1 MLPFLFHMGKQ
12 ERSAMP
18 KGIQGF
24 RILGWGGA
32 LLFLLLLGQATNPST
47 CLAQGS
53 RPQPAAYGRQ
63 PYPNELVDAFEQ
75 AGTNRLGNN
84 GPDLPKIWK
93 GYPPAQAKLVS
104 PYVPCILLR
113 AIGYTEST
121 DWKQFNADYGQYG
134 YTVISSD
141 CGYGIM
147 QITSGMGGGAGFD
160 PTRVAAEPAD
170 NIGTG
175 ALFLIQKWN
184 GLNVYIGNNNPYV
197 VEDWY
202 YAVWAYNGWG
212 WVNNP
217 NRNCPADNPDC
228 GYAFNPFRPPF
239 DGTQPRRW
247 YPYQEIVWG
256 YAAHPP
262 GPEFWTA
269 VPLTL
274 PPRASITNPPPTHID
289 TPQPSHGSCSVVY
302 LPAVLKDYPP
312 CVQPIQNGDFEAGS
326 TYWTLGGRTLISTLI
341 PHSGS
346 YSAWLG
352 GYNNAN
358 DTLYQ
363 TITIPNTGPT
373 GRPVIDARLSYYWY
387 MSTEETSTSNDYD
400 FLYVRIRNVYGS
412 TLRQI
417 QVVTNRSARGA
428 WMFASFDVSE
438 FIGQTVQI
446 HFQSTTDG
454 SFKSSFFID
463 DVNLYACEGG

>member
-1 MLPFLFHMGKQ
+1 M
-12 ERSAMP
+12 
-18 KGIQGF
+18 
-24 RILGWGGA
+24 
-32 LLFLLLLGQATNPST
+32 
-47 CLAQGS
+47 
-53 RPQPAAYGRQ
+53 
-63 PYPNELVDAFEQ
+63 
-75 AGTNRLGNN
+75 
-84 GPDLPKIWK
+84 
-93 GYPPAQAKLVS
+93 
-104 PYVPCILLR
+104 PCILLK

-121 DWKQFNADYGQYG
+121 GWKQFYANYGQEG
-134 YTVISSD
+134 WTVISGD

-147 QITSGMGGGAGFD
+147 QITSGMGGGAGFN
-160 PTRVAAEPAD
+160 PSRVAAEPAY

-175 ALFLIQKWN
+175 ARILIQKWN
-184 GLNVYIGNNNPYV
+184 GLNYYIGHNDPQV

-202 YAVWAYNGWG
+202 YAVWAYNRWG
-212 WVNNP
+212 WFNNP
-217 NRNCPADNPDC
+217 NNRRFDPYRGVWLC
-228 GYAFNPFRPPF
+228 GQGGQNRAN
-239 DGTQPRRW
+239 W
-247 YPYQEIVWG
+247 PYQELIWG
-256 YAAHPP
+256 CAANPP
-262 GPEFWTA
+262 GPEFWDA
-269 VPLTL
+269 VSLTL
-274 PPRASITNPPPTHID
+274 PNRADLNSDPPPTHLD

-302 LPAVLKDYPP
+302 LPAVLKGYPP
-312 CVQPIQNGDFEAGS
+312 CVQPVQNGDFETGS

-363 TITIPNTGPT
+363 TITIPNAGPT
-373 GRPVIDARLSYYWY
+373 GRPVINARLSYYWY

>member
-1 MLPFLFHMGKQ
+1 MLQKIVEWFRVPARGNTLLSLVALISLFLFA
-12 ERSAMP
+12 EASA
-18 KGIQGF
+18 
-24 RILGWGGA
+24 
-32 LLFLLLLGQATNPST
+32 PSK
-47 CLAQGS
+47 CAAQGS
-53 RPQPAAYGRQ
+53 CPEPAAYGRQ
-63 PYPNELVDAFEQ
+63 PYLDELVDAFEQ
-75 AGTNRLGNN
+75 AGTNRLGDN
-84 GPDLPKIWK
+84 GPDLPQIWK
-93 GYPPAQAKLVS
+93 GYPPSQAKLVA
-104 PYVPCILLR
+104 PYVPCILLK

-121 DWKQFNADYGQYG
+121 GWKQFNANYGQHG

-147 QITSGMGGGAGFD
+147 QITSGMRGGAGFE
-160 PTRVAAEPAD
+160 PNRVAAEPAY

-184 GLNVYIGNNNPYV
+184 GLSVYIGNNNPHI

-217 NRNCPADNPDC
+217 NRNCPDNNPDC

-239 DGTQPRRW
+239 DGTQPRSW

-262 GPEFWTA
+262 GAEFWEA

-274 PPRASITNPPPTHID
+274 PPRESITNPPPTHID

-302 LPAVLKDYPP
+302 LPAVLKNYPP
-312 CVQPIQNGDFEAGS
+312 CAQPIQNGDFEAVS
-326 TYWTLGGRTLISTLI
+326 AYWTLGGLTAISTNT

-363 TITIPNTGPT
+363 TITIPSTGPT
-373 GRPVIDARLSYYWY
+373 GQPVVNAHLSYYWY
-387 MSTEETSTSNDYD
+387 MSTEETSTLYDYD
-400 FLYVRIRNVYGS
+400 YLYVRIRNTYGS
-412 TLRQI
+412 TLREVEI
-417 QVVTNRSARGA
+417 VTNRSPKDT
-428 WMFASFDVSE
+428 WVYSSFDVSE
-438 FIGQTVQI
+438 FIGQTIQV
-446 HFQSTTDG
+446 HFQAITD
-454 SFKSSFFID
+454 SSLKSSFFVD
-463 DVNLYACEGG
+463 DVNVYACEGG

>member
-1 MLPFLFHMGKQ
+1 MYCRFSESRAFRLSVQKVFL
-12 ERSAMP
+12 AVL
-18 KGIQGF
+18 
-24 RILGWGGA
+24 ILFGLVFIGLTAG
-32 LLFLLLLGQATNPST
+32 LSV
-47 CLAQGS
+47 CLAQGDC
-53 RPQPAAYGRQ
+53 PEPTAYGRQ
-63 PYPNELVDAFEQ
+63 PFLDELVNIFDR
-75 AGTNRLGNN
+75 AGTNRLGNA
-84 GPDLPKIWK
+84 GPALPQIWK
-93 GYPPAQAKLVS
+93 GYPPLQAKPVS
-104 PYVPCILLR
+104 PYVPCILLK

-121 DWKQFNADYGQYG
+121 GWKQFYANYGQEG
-134 YTVISSD
+134 WTVISGD

-147 QITSGMGGGAGFD
+147 QITSGMGGGAGFN
-160 PTRVAAEPAD
+160 PSRVAAEPAY

-175 ALFLIQKWN
+175 ARILIQKWN
-184 GLNVYIGNNNPYV
+184 GLNYYIGHNDPQV

-202 YAVWAYNGWG
+202 YAVWAYNRWG
-212 WVNNP
+212 WFNNP
-217 NRNCPADNPDC
+217 NNRRFDPYRGVWLC
-228 GYAFNPFRPPF
+228 GQGGQNRAN
-239 DGTQPRRW
+239 W
-247 YPYQEIVWG
+247 PYQELIWG
-256 YAAHPP
+256 CAANPP
-262 GPEFWTA
+262 GPEFWDA
-269 VPLTL
+269 VSLTL
-274 PPRASITNPPPTHID
+274 PNRADLNSDPPPTHLD

-302 LPAVLKDYPP
+302 LPAVLKGYPP
-312 CVQPIQNGDFEAGS
+312 CVQPVQNGDFETGS

-363 TITIPNTGPT
+363 TITIPNAGPT
-373 GRPVIDARLSYYWY
+373 GRPVINARLSYYWY

>member
-1 MLPFLFHMGKQ
+1 MLKIVKWLRALARSNTLLPPVALMSLFLF
-12 ERSAMP
+12 A
-18 KGIQGF
+18 
-24 RILGWGGA
+24 
-32 LLFLLLLGQATNPST
+32 QASDPLK
-47 CLAQGS
+47 CAAQGS
-53 RPQPAAYGRQ
+53 CPEPAAYGRQ
-63 PYPNELVDAFEQ
+63 PYPDELVDAFER
-75 AGTNRLGNN
+75 AGTNRLGTN
-84 GPDLPKIWK
+84 GPDLPQIWK
-93 GYPPAQAKLVS
+93 GYPPSQAKLVS
-104 PYVPCILLR
+104 PYVPCILLK

-121 DWKQFNADYGQYG
+121 GWKQFNADYGQYG

-147 QITSGMGGGAGFD
+147 QITSGMGGGAGFE
-160 PTRVAAEPAD
+160 PSRVAAEPAY

-184 GLNVYIGNNNPYV
+184 GLSVYIGNNNPYV

-217 NRNCPADNPDC
+217 NRNCPDNNPDC

-239 DGTQPRRW
+239 NGTQPRSW

-256 YAAHPP
+256 YAAYPP
-262 GPEFWTA
+262 GAEFWEA

-274 PPRASITNPPPTHID
+274 PPRESITNPPPTHID

-302 LPAVLKDYPP
+302 LPAVLKNYPP
-312 CVQPIQNGDFEAGS
+312 CAQPIQNGDFEAGS
-326 TYWTLGGRTLISTLI
+326 AYWTLGGITTISTRT

-363 TITIPNTGPT
+363 TITIPSTGPT
-373 GRPVIDARLSYYWY
+373 GQPVVSAWLGYYWY
-387 MSTEETSTSNDYD
+387 MTTEETSHSWDY
-400 FLYVRIRNVYGS
+400 LYVKIRDAYGNDLTTLETLSDGS
-412 TLRQI
+412 TAN
-417 QVVTNRSARGA
+417 TWGFS
-428 WMFASFDVSE
+428 SFDVSAY
-438 FIGQTVQI
+438 IGQTVQVY
-446 HFQSTTDG
+446 FRATTDG
-454 SFKSSFFID
+454 SYKTSFFID
-463 DVNLYACEGG
+463 DVSLYACEGG